1 MKFRYIVLSLFFV
14 LPFANSFADGGMWVP
29 MNISQ
34 NIKQMQKAGLKLS
47 AKDIYDINKT
57 CLKDAVLGLSNE
69 DTPFDSF
76 CSASFISDNGLVVT
90 NYHPMIR
97 FLEMFSKKENDFL
110 KFGYW
115 AKNKSEET
123 NCFQLY
129 AIQLVRMTDVT
140 DELIEGTDTLSAGD
154 KNKVINDRGKA
165 IVKRLVTD
173 KTTDGQIS
181 SFMGGNQYI
190 LSIYK
195 IYKDVRMV
203 AAPPMVLG
211 KFGGDA
217 DNWAWPR
224 HTADFSLLRIY
235 VDKDNKPAN
244 HKKENIP
251 LTNNPY
257 FKISL
262 GGVKENDFAM
272 VMGFPARS
280 KLFIPSFAIDFLVNK
295 ELPAKIKIRGE
306 KLKLINE
313 AIAENQDI
321 KFRYTAKVNSITN
334 NYLRWKGE
342 LSGLQKMK
350 LVAQKTA
357 EEKELMNWIN
367 ADAARK
373 EKYGDII
380 EVQKKIYD
388 DLIPYKVADV
398 YFNEA
403 GLSGAEIIPFAG
415 KFEKMVQMFNRKK
428 LNMKAVNA
436 EAKNLMPLVDQFF
449 RGWDYEL
456 DRKTYSNLLYQY
468 YENVDKKFISN
479 EMTEALREFDG
490 DVEKYSTAAF
500 ANSMITKKDSLVAFL
515 NTVDSVSIQKLTS
528 DPVYKLALSYYKT
541 YTERVMNQ
549 MKQLQSEQSKYY
561 TIYVNAIAEMNKGKL
576 LSPDANQT
584 LRVAYGNVI
593 GCTPVDGIKYNFLS
607 TLDGVFE
614 KKLANSGNED
624 YYTPKKL
631 SALYD
636 DKDFGK
642 YAENGTLAVNFLTN
656 CQTTSG
662 NSGSPVLNAKGNLI
676 GVNFDRIREGVASDY
691 QYIPELSRSITLDV
705 RYMLFL
711 LDKYS
716 PSAYLL
722 NEMKFVK

>member
-1 MKFRYIVLSLFFV
+1 MKFKNIALYLFLF
-14 LPFANSFADGGMWVP
+14 LPFTNTMADSGMWVP
-29 MNISQ
+29 LNITQ

-57 CLKDAVLGLSNE
+57 CLKDAVLGLTNE
-69 DTPFDSF
+69 DMPFDSF
-76 CSASFISDNGLVVT
+76 CSASFISDSGLVVT

-97 FLEMFSKKENDFL
+97 YIELFSKKENDFL

-115 AKNKSEET
+115 AQNKSEET

-129 AIQLVRMTDVT
+129 AIQLIKMIDVT
-140 DELIEGTDTLSAGD
+140 SELVAGTDSLSVGD
-154 KNKVINDRGKA
+154 KNKLINERGKV
-165 IVKRLVTD
+165 IVKRLITD
-173 KTTDGQIS
+173 KTTDGQIT
-181 SFMGGNQYI
+181 SFMAGNQFI

-203 AAPPMVLG
+203 AAPPMVMG

-217 DNWAWPR
+217 DNWTWPR
-224 HTADFSLLRIY
+224 HTADFSLLRLY
-235 VDKDNKPAN
+235 VDKDNKPASF
-244 HKKENIP
+244 KKENIP

-257 FKISL
+257 FKVSL

-280 KLFIPSFAIDFLVNK
+280 KLFIPSFGIDFLVNQ

-313 AIAENQDI
+313 AIGDNQEI
-321 KFRYTAKVNSITN
+321 KFRYTAKVNAITN

-342 LSGLQKMK
+342 LKGLKKMDLTSQKI
-350 LVAQKTA
+350 A
-357 EEKELMNWIN
+357 EEKELMDWIN
-367 ADAARK
+367 ADPIRK

-380 EVQKKIYD
+380 EIQKKIYD

-428 LNMKAVNA
+428 VNMKAINA
-436 EAKNLMPLVDQFF
+436 EAKNLTPLVDQFF

-456 DRKTYSNLLYQY
+456 DRKMYSSLLYMY
-468 YENVDKKFISN
+468 YESVDKKFISN
-479 EMTEALREFDG
+479 EMTAALKEYDG
-490 DVEKYSTAAF
+490 DVEKYSEAAF
-500 ANSMITKKDSLVAFL
+500 SNSIITKKDSLLSFL
-515 NTVDSVSIQKLTS
+515 NKVDSVSIQKLTS

-541 YTERVMNQ
+541 YIETVANQ
-549 MKQLQSEQSKYY
+549 MKKLQNEQSKYY
-561 TIYVNAIAEMNKGKL
+561 TMYVNAIAEKNAGKL
-576 LSPDANQT
+576 LSPDANRT
-584 LRVAYGNVI
+584 LRVAYGNVN
-593 GCTPVDGIKYNFLS
+593 GCNPVDGVKYDFY
-607 TLDGVFE
+607 TTIDGIFE
-614 KKLANSGNED
+614 KNLTNLGNED
-624 YYTPKKL
+624 YYIPKKL
-631 SALYD
+631 RSLYEK
-636 DKDFGK
+636 KDFGK
-642 YAENGTLAVNFLTN
+642 YAENGVLHVNFLTN

-662 NSGSPVLNAKGNLI
+662 NSGSPVLNAKGNLV
-676 GVNFDRIREGVASDY
+676 GVNFDRISEGVASDY
-691 QYIPELSRSITLDV
+691 RYIPDLSRSITLDV

-716 PSAYLL
+716 PSGYLL